1 MENNLTGDA
10 IVCDLSAIP
19 ADQREAHVALGKSL
33 LTNGIIDERDDEVR
47 VEVEADRFG
56 DVTRFIGNERLCCRH
71 LSFALDVPAR
81 GANLVLRVSGPG
93 VRDELQALIR

>member
-47 VEVEADRFG
+47 G
-56 DVTRFIGNERLCCRH
+56 
-71 LSFALDVPAR
+71 
-81 GANLVLRVSGPG
+81 
-93 VRDELQALIR
+93 